1 MTQKFAESKIAVF
14 SYDEAALL
22 LNEATDEID
31 LGTIKIFITDGSAE
45 KQVVVLNAMDSQAS
59 AVVTI

>member
-1 MTQKFAESKIAVF
+1 MTQKSVESKIAAF

-22 LNEATDEID
+22 LDEATDEID
-31 LGTIKIFITDGSAE
+31 LGTIKIFLTDGSAG

-59 AVVTI
+59 AVVTL